1 MHQST
6 LKTFAYG
13 HDFGNSEIDG
23 VLVGPGWHQ
32 ERQIPSV
39 FAPGTWREVETFA
52 GSLGRSV
59 QEYLQYGH
67 YVLSYVNRR
76 DQLVEKYLGQKVFD
90 DGLSPSTTR
99 ADQERYWRNDYSL
112 EALMVGSASCV
123 QEQSYGLHVVTGLP
137 VHLYTPEHA
146 RRVEEALIGAHVFRL
161 NGWER
166 SMVVQSVK
174 VVAEGA
180 GALIAYGRSDPETV
194 EGVID
199 VGGETTD
206 LYGARGQRPI
216 RAMCAGLPRGV
227 AAAADLFHQK
237 FRESYGRALSLQM
250 CTQLLRQH
258 VAGVPFTEV
267 RDVHRHIVPSADLAI
282 LIETALALV
291 GQEIATFVAQQWKEQ
306 QFEMQRALIVGGGAY
321 YFKHAITDRLPFA
334 RVVPRPEMAN
344 ALGYAALAET
354 MLTRAHQQIAG

>member
-1 MHQST
+1 MPQPT

-23 VLVGPGWHQ
+23 VLFGQGWHQ

-52 GSLGRSV
+52 GSLGRNV

-67 YVLSYVNRR
+67 YVLSYINRH

-123 QEQSYGLHVVTGLP
+123 EEQSYGLHVVTGLP
-137 VHLYTPEHA
+137 VHLYTPENAH
-146 RRVEEALIGAHVFRL
+146 RVEEALIGVYMFRL
-161 NGWER
+161 NGRER

-174 VVAEGA
+174 IVAEGA
-180 GALIAYGRSDPETV
+180 GALIAYGGSDPSHI

-199 VGGETTD
+199 IGGETTD

-216 RAMCAGLPRGV
+216 RALCAGLPRGV
-227 AAAADLFHQK
+227 AAAADLFNQK
-237 FRESYGRALSLQM
+237 FRERYGRALSLDV
-250 CTQLLRQH
+250 CGQLLRQH
-258 VAGVPFTEV
+258 IARVAYTGV
-267 RDVHRHIVPSADLAI
+267 RDIHRQRVPAMDLAH
-282 LIETALALV
+282 LIDTALSMV

-306 QFEMQRALIVGGGAY
+306 QFEMQRALLVGGGAY
-321 YFKHAITDRLPFA
+321 HFQHSIVDRLPFA
-334 RVVPRPEMAN
+334 RMVPRPEMAN
-344 ALGYAALAET
+344 ALGYATLAEAI
-354 MLTRAHQQIAG
+354 LTRAYNQITG

>member
-1 MHQST
+1 MHQPT

-23 VLVGPGWHQ
+23 VLIGQGWHQ

-52 GSLGRSV
+52 GSLGRGM
-59 QEYLQYGH
+59 QDYLQYSH
-67 YVLSYVNRR
+67 YVLSYVNER

-99 ADQERYWRNDYSL
+99 ADQERYWRNNYNL
-112 EALMVGSASCV
+112 EALMVGSASCT

-137 VHLYTPEHA
+137 VHLYIPEYA
-146 RRVEEALIGAHVFRL
+146 RRVEAALMGAHVFRL
-161 NGWER
+161 NGQKR

-180 GALIAYGRSDPETV
+180 GALIAYGGNDPSIV

-199 VGGETTD
+199 IGGETTD

-216 RAMCAGLPRGV
+216 RAMCAGLSRGV
-227 AAAADLFHQK
+227 AAAADLFQQK
-237 FRESYGRALSLQM
+237 FREHYSRALSLHL
-250 CTQLLRQH
+250 CTQILRQH
-258 VAGVPFTEV
+258 TARAAITEV
-267 RDVHRHIVPSADLAI
+267 RDVHRQVVPSIDIAH
-282 LIETALALV
+282 LIETALDMV

-321 YFKHAITDRLPFA
+321 YFKHSIIDRLPFA
-334 RVVPRPEMAN
+334 RMVPRPEMAN
-344 ALGYAALAET
+344 ALGYAMLAEAVMT
-354 MLTRAHQQIAG
+354 QAHTQTGE

>member
-1 MHQST
+1 MHPPT

-23 VLVGPGWHQ
+23 VLIGQGWHQ

-39 FAPGTWREVETFA
+39 FAPGTWREVESFA

-76 DQLVEKYLGQKVFD
+76 DQLIEKYLGQKVFD

-112 EALMVGSASCV
+112 EALMVSSASCV
-123 QEQSYGLHVVTGLP
+123 EEQSYGLHVVTGLP
-137 VHLYTPEHA
+137 VHLYTPENA
-146 RRVEEALIGAHVFRL
+146 RRVEEALAGAHVFRL
-161 NGWER
+161 NGRER

-180 GALIAYGRSDPETV
+180 GALIAYGSSDPAIV

-227 AAAADLFHQK
+227 AAAADLFNQK
-237 FRESYGRALSLQM
+237 FRESYGRALSLHM

-258 VAGVPFTEV
+258 IARVAYTEV
-267 RDVHRHIVPSADLAI
+267 RDAHRQIVPPMDLAQ
-282 LIETALALV
+282 LIDTALDMI
-291 GQEIATFVAQQWKEQ
+291 GQEIATFVAQRWKEQ

-321 YFKHAITDRLPFA
+321 YFKRSIVDRLPFA
-334 RVVPRPEMAN
+334 RMAPRPEMAN
-344 ALGYAALAET
+344 ALGYATLAEAI
-354 MLTRAHQQIAG
+354 MTRAQTQVAG

>member
-1 MHQST
+1 MRQTT

-13 HDFGNSEIDG
+13 HDFGNNECDG
-23 VLVGPGWHQ
+23 VLAGQGWHQ

-52 GSLGRSV
+52 GSLGKSV

-67 YVLSYVNRR
+67 YVLAYVNNR

-99 ADQERYWRNDYSL
+99 ADQERYWRNNYSL

-137 VHLYTPEHA
+137 IHLYTPENA
-146 RRVEEALIGAHVFRL
+146 RQVEAALLGSHVFRL
-161 NGWER
+161 NGQER

-180 GALIAYGRSDPETV
+180 GALIAYGSNDSAIV

-199 VGGETTD
+199 IGGETTD
-206 LYGARGQRPI
+206 LYGARGQRPV
-216 RAMCAGLPRGV
+216 RAMCDGLSRGV
-227 AAAADLFHQK
+227 AAAADLFNQK
-237 FRESYGRALSLQM
+237 FRESYGRALSLNM
-250 CTQLLRQH
+250 CAQLLRQH
-258 VAGVPFTEV
+258 VARVAYTEV
-267 RDVHRHIVPSADLAI
+267 RDAQRRIVQSMDIAQ
-282 LIETALALV
+282 LIDTALDTI
-291 GQEIATFVAQQWKEQ
+291 GQEIATFVAQKWKEQ
-306 QFEMQRALIVGGGAY
+306 QFEMQRALMVGGGAY
-321 YFKHAITDRLPFA
+321 YFQLSIMERLPFA
-334 RVVPRPEMAN
+334 RMVPRPEMAN
-344 ALGYAALAET
+344 AMGYAT
-354 MLTRAHQQIAG
+354 SPKQS